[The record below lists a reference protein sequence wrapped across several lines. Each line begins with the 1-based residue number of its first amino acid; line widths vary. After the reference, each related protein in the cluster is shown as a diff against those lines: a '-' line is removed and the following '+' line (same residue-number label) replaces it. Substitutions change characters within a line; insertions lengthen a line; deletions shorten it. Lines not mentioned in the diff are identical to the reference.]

1 MRLWRTGDSGI
12 LVERSAGSFV
22 LFALSGQIVRV
33 FEPWGSNDSNAILR
47 MSYAVEGS
55 ELIQYA
61 DVEPERGENTRQA
74 SSVDVRGLV
83 PLAAEDCWV
92 SLADLEIS
100 VARFLRERER

>member
-33 FEPWGSNDSNAILR
+33 FEPWGSSESDAILR
-47 MSYAVEGS
+47 MSYTVEGS
-55 ELIQYA
+55 ELILYS
-61 DVEPERGENTRQA
+61 DVEPDCGENTRQA

-92 SLADLEIS
+92 PLADIEIT